1 MPLDRAIYR
10 VALFKIFSALCDIYY
25 LLCVALP
32 FPCYKW
38 LLSSEDQMS
47 GITAAKYFQLII
59 WAFYQVYYNPWHTE
73 GVGRHYQKHF
83 SKIIL
88 QKKKK
93 YIGDITLSKKNKS
106 GVNAKPDFKGKKIP
120 GERPLYLEL
129 LDR

>member
-59 WAFYQVYYNPWHTE
+59 WAFYQVYYDPRHTE

-93 YIGDITLSKKNKS
+93 CIGDITLSKKIKVGWMQNLIL
-106 GVNAKPDFKGKKIP
+106 KGKNYPVK
-120 GERPLYLEL
+120 GLYI
-129 LDR
+129 